1 VGGELKEEVDV
12 SASVNDLVGCRLAER
27 QSTKNEGPGV
37 EGDCLLAIFSL
48 VADHLDGFQLL
59 NGLLGDAN
67 PWEG

>member
-1 VGGELKEEVDV
+1 
-12 SASVNDLVGCRLAER
+12 LVGCRLAER